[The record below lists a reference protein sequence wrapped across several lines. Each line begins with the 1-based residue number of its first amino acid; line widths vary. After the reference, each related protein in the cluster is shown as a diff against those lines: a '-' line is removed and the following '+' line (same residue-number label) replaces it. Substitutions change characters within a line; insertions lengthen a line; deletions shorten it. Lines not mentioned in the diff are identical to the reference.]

1 MYPQLIALTYVLV
14 DDGDGKNT
22 MWGTSG
28 TV

>member
-14 DDGDGKNT
+14 DDVDGTNT
-22 MWGTSG
+22 MLGTSS